1 MDGVE
6 IPPNIKAAIRRSR
19 AARRALHSR
28 RRRMA
33 AAVAGLCLVTAI
45 PLSLTFTDFS
55 TGDVLE
61 AAVSKAQ
68 SLADM
73 LGKRSPGERTAA
85 QLTKTKH
92 ARVLAK
98 GRPAPKPAETALAK
112 ILMGPPGPLPVE
124 LAAAPLPIE
133 SAPPPLATILAPPAG
148 GSVIIPPGGGGT
160 IVPPGGGGPGG
171 PLGGG
176 GPGSP
181 PPNKPPIVTPP
192 GQPTPPDHPN
202 PPPVPEPATWAMM
215 LVGFG
220 LIGWRVRHAPR
231 TKLAAA

>member
-1 MDGVE
+1 
-6 IPPNIKAAIRRSR
+6 
-19 AARRALHSR
+19 
-28 RRRMA
+28 MA

-45 PLSLTFTDFS
+45 PLSLSFTDFS
-55 TGDVLE
+55 TGDVLQ

-98 GRPAPKPAETALAK
+98 VRPAPKPPETALAK
-112 ILMGPPGPLPVE
+112 ILMGPPSALPVE
-124 LAAAPLPIE
+124 LAAAPLSVE
-133 SAPPPLATILAPPAG
+133 SAPPQPLANIVAPPG
-148 GSVIIPPGGGGT
+148 GSSIIIPPGGGGT

-171 PLGGG
+171 PG
-176 GPGSP
+176 GPPSD
-181 PPNKPPIVTPP
+181 KPPVVTPP
-192 GQPTPPDHPN
+192 GQPNPPDHPN

-215 LVGFG
+215 LVGFC
-220 LIGWRVRHAPR
+220 LIGWRIRHAPR
-231 TKLAAA
+231 ANPAAA